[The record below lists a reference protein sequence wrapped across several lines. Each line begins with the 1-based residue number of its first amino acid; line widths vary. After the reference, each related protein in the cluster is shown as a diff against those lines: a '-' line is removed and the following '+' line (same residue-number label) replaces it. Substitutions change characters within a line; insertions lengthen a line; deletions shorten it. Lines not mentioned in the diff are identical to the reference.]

1 MTVFSPEGS
10 LYQIEYALK
19 AADIPG
25 YTSIGVRGEDCVVFV
40 TQKKV
45 QDKLVDA
52 SSVSNMYALTPKI
65 GSVFTGIAPD
75 SRAWAQKAR
84 QIAAEFEYDNGYPIP
99 VSYLAT
105 KIADD
110 SQVYTQYSAK
120 RTLASYMILGG
131 VDDEAGPQLYLCD
144 PAGVKTGY
152 KACAAGPK
160 TAEATSWLEKEA
172 KKGAPADVTAALRR
186 ALLCIQSVHG
196 TDYKAS
202 DLEVAVATAE
212 EPFKLLG
219 EEEVEAHLTAIAEED

>member
-1 MTVFSPEGS
+1 M
-10 LYQIEYALK
+10 
-19 AADIPG
+19 
-25 YTSIGVRGEDCVVFV
+25 
-40 TQKKV
+40 
-45 QDKLVDA
+45 DA

-65 GSVFTGIAPD
+65 GSVFTGIAREWDSGERHCQLSLHQTHLPSAAD